1 MTLPKAVVQF
11 KDRIKREVDG
21 KISSIVLY
29 GSVARGEARK
39 DSDIDIFI
47 LTKENIY
54 AKKNSKLREKILDIS
69 TEIDLENET
78 LTSIVYFPIRKFLKR
93 RSFDPF
99 LKNVIKEGIVLYDK
113 GIFGKRNIKTS

>member
-93 RSFDPF
+93 RNFDPF

-113 GIFGKRNIKTS
+113 GVFSKRNIKAS

>member
-1 MTLPKAVVQF
+1 MILPKAVIQF

-39 DSDIDIFI
+39 DSDIDVFI

-54 AKKNSKLREKILDIS
+54 AKKIAN
-69 TEIDLENET
+69 
-78 LTSIVYFPIRKFLKR
+78 
-93 RSFDPF
+93 
-99 LKNVIKEGIVLYDK
+99 
-113 GIFGKRNIKTS
+113 